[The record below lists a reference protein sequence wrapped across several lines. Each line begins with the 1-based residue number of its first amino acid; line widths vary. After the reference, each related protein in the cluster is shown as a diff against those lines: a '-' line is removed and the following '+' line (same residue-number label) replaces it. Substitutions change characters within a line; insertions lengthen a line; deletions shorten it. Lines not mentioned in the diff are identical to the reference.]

1 MDFSQI
7 ERKYQNFYAPK
18 FNILVDGESVFKF
31 KRPAEIFSVTVNNSL
46 ENADDFSFTVNNP
59 IEVEAS
65 KRDFPYLRDGV
76 FEVGKDIVIKMGYI
90 DHKNLDTVLTGLITG
105 VDITF
110 PANGISQL
118 TVRGYDYSHKMMKQ
132 KRSENYGSSEQQV
145 TFSDIVRKINSD
157 QDYQFNLSGVK
168 NTREQ
173 HRQIKQDQESDYDFI
188 KRKLADRISYEFFIQ
203 QNKLYF
209 RPPANDQTSFI
220 TSLSWGKSL
229 ISFSPQVNIASQI
242 SAVEVRHWDPAS
254 QQPIVGRAGA
264 GDEQGRDRQG
274 SSGAERV
281 RQSQGETVQHI
292 WRPVNS
298 QEEAEGLARSILNK
312 ISEGLV
318 KGSGECLGIPMIMP
332 GKNIELIGLGKK
344 FSKVYYIEK
353 TTHTVSSAG
362 YKTTFHVK
370 ENMI

>member
-1 MDFSQI
+1 MDFNQI
-7 ERKYQNFYAPK
+7 EKEYEYFYAPK
-18 FNILVDGESVFKF
+18 FNILVDGESIFKF

-46 ENADDFSFTVNNP
+46 DNADDFSFSVNNP
-59 IEVEAS
+59 IEVEAN

-76 FEVGKDIVIKMGYI
+76 FEVGKEIKILMGYK
-90 DHKNLDTVLTGLITG
+90 DHKSLETVLTGLITA

-118 TVRGYDYSHKMMKQ
+118 TVRGYDYSHKMMKE

-145 TFSDIVRKINSD
+145 TFSDIVRRINSD
-157 QDYQFNLSGVK
+157 QGYQLDLSGVT

-173 HRQIKQDQESDYDFI
+173 HRQIKQEQESDYDFI
-188 KRKLADRISYEFFIQ
+188 KKKLAERISYEFFVQ
-203 QNKLYF
+203 QDKLFF

-229 ISFSPQVNIASQI
+229 ISFSPQVNIANQV

-254 QQPIVGRAGA
+254 QQPIVGRANA

-281 RQSQGETVQHI
+281 RQSQGETVQYI
-292 WRPVNS
+292 WRPINS
-298 QEEAEGLARSILNK
+298 QEEAENLARSILNK

-318 KGSGECLGIPMIMP
+318 KGSGECLGIPKIMP
-332 GKNIELIGLGKK
+332 GMNIELTGLGKK

-353 TTHTVSSAG
+353 TIHSVSSSG
-362 YKTTFHVK
+362 YKT
-370 ENMI
+370 